1 MIHYNPPVWKS
12 YWCRI
17 KDKKCG
23 LSASWR
29 RTLSLNFDGTRRHF
43 VSLPHSSRSLGS
55 KAAQDFMSW
64 AILVTACITSPT
76 DVSEIS
82 DSRSCWSPPVIMCD
96 DPAVT
101 WSCGKYVRQYQ
112 CRRQMHQHPPAHAY
126 HLPHP
131 IRSSPPPFLSLLPY
145 GAAALISPLSL
156 FPPGYCV

>member
-29 RTLSLNFDGTRRHF
+29 RRTLSLNFDGTRRHF

-55 KAAQDFMSW
+55 KFRVLGNPCHS
-64 AILVTACITSPT
+64 LYHLT
-76 DVSEIS
+76 DRCQWNQWQPIMLI
-82 DSRSCWSPPVIMCD
+82 PPVIMCD

-145 GAAALISPLSL
+145 WAAALISPLSL